1 MVSRILTVVF
11 LVLATAS
18 LHAQHSVR
26 LSDGTTLNISTL
38 TTSIEG
44 PQALALDAS
53 NNLWIT
59 ERERGSVAV
68 VDRARGT
75 VRRVLTIA
83 GGNLFGIALHPDF
96 DHGSPLVFTTRTTAA
111 GEVILERYHYD
122 GVFLTEGIRLLTI
135 PDVPAS
141 MGGSLR
147 ILPDRTMM
155 LTVASFDTPTPS
167 DVHTLNGKILRLT
180 LDGRP
185 ATSNP
190 YYDARDP
197 AATAG
202 YIYTFGH
209 RNPLGTCVVPTS
221 DEYLPMT
228 LYAVECGARAYDE
241 INMLQAGRHYGWFG
255 QEGYCRTPVDTSV
268 CPLVTFDD
276 SPSAIAWYD
285 SPAIPSLRRSLIVG
299 TQLGRGLVVARVT
312 SSGDV
317 VNRDETKPADNNMI
331 LDGDHLIGL
340 GTARG
345 VERVRDV
352 VTSPEGRIYVAV
364 QIPGTANADRIVVIE
379 NPAYH
384 LPLGVEDQ
392 PSVGGFTY
400 GPNPATTSLTVHAEA
415 IATEGWTI
423 RVVDLMGR
431 TLESRPLELST
442 TFDVASLAHGTY
454 MLVLSNGTLTHTG
467 AFVR

>member
-1 MVSRILTVVF
+1 MVSKILAVVF
-11 LVLATAS
+11 LVLTAAP
-18 LHAQHSVR
+18 LRAQHSVR

-38 TTSIEG
+38 TTSIG
-44 PQALALDAS
+44 RPQALALDAS
-53 NNLWIT
+53 NNLWVT

-96 DHGSPLVFTTRTTAA
+96 DNGNPLVFTTRTTPA
-111 GEVILERYHYD
+111 GELILERYHYD
-122 GVFLTEGIRLLTI
+122 GVLLTEGITLLTI
-135 PDVPAS
+135 PDVPES

-180 LDGRP
+180 LEGRP
-185 ATSNP
+185 VTSNP
-190 YYDARDP
+190 FYDARNP
-197 AATAG
+197 VAAAG

-221 DEYLPMT
+221 DERLPMT

-276 SPSAIAWYD
+276 SPSAIIWYD
-285 SPAIPSLRRSLIVG
+285 SPAIPTLRRSLIVG
-299 TQLGRGLVVARVT
+299 TQLGRGLAIARVT

-317 VNRDETKPADNNMI
+317 VNRDETRSADNTMI

-340 GTARG
+340 GPARG
-345 VERVRDV
+345 IERVRDV
-352 VTSPEGRIYVAV
+352 ITSPEGRIYAAV
-364 QIPGTANADRIVVIE
+364 QIPGTADADRIVVIE

-384 LPLGVEDQ
+384 VPLSVEDR
-392 PSVGGFTY
+392 PTVGGFTY
-400 GPNPATTSLTVHAEA
+400 GPNPATTSLTVHAES

-423 RVVDLMGR
+423 RVVDLIGR
-431 TLESRPLELST
+431 TLESRPLQSTT
-442 TFDVASLAHGTY
+442 TFDVAPLAHGTY